1 MNFYNILD
9 KVIIGFLVIDKY
21 NLNKDKDVIKSI
33 TIMIKNLYDYADK
46 NSEFQMNVIKFYK
59 DKLDTM

>member
-21 NLNKDKDVIKSI
+21 NLNKDKDVINSI

-59 DKLDTM
+59 NKLDTM